1 MNNSFNVSECIKSLA
16 NTTENPVT
24 TDICNVSVKWVILEA
39 EVSLFFLL
47 VEVTKDAQVAFDHA
61 YLIDELK

>member
-1 MNNSFNVSECIKSLA
+1 MNNSFNVSECVKSLA
-16 NTTENPVT
+16 NTKEYPVT
-24 TDICNVSVKWVILEA
+24 TDICNVSVKWFTLEA
-39 EVSLFFLL
+39 EVRLFFLL